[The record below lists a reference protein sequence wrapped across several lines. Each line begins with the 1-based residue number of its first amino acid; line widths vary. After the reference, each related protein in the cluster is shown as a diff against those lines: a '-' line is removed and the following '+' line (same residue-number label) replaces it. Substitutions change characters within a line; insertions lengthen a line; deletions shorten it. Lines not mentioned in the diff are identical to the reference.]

1 MNKIDFILAIPLLW
15 GAFIGFKKGFVLELA
30 SLVALILGVFGALK
44 FSDYTAQKLT
54 QYVDISSNY
63 LGLISFLV
71 TFMLIVFAVFLFAKM
86 LDKALKLVA
95 LGLVNRLLGLVF
107 GLFKYALILSFLL
120 YFFENINRK
129 LELVSPEYKK
139 DSLLFEPI
147 QLASKPFSQLLDS
160 FEIPEFDLE
169 DKAEDLKE
177 SGN

>member
-1 MNKIDFILAIPLLW
+1 MNKIDFILAVPLLW

-44 FSDYTAQKLT
+44 FSDFTAQKLT
-54 QYVDISSNY
+54 QYIDISSNY

-71 TFMLIVFAVFLFAKM
+71 TFMLIVFGVFLFAKM

-107 GLFKYALILSFLL
+107 GFFKYALILSFLL

-129 LELVSPEYKK
+129 FEIVSPKYKEN
-139 DSLLFEPI
+139 SLLFKPI
-147 QLASKPFSQLLDS
+147 QLASKPFSQLLDV
-160 FEIPEFDLE
+160 FEIPAFDLE
-169 DKAEDLKE
+169 EEADEFQV
-177 SGN
+177 

>member
-30 SLVALILGVFGALK
+30 SLVALVLGVIGALK
-44 FSDYTAQKLT
+44 FSDYTAQQLT
-54 QYVDISSNY
+54 QYVEISSNY

-95 LGLVNRLLGLVF
+95 LGLINRLLGLVF

-129 LELVSPEYKK
+129 FELVSPEYKEN
-139 DSLLFEPI
+139 SLLFEPI
-147 QLASKPFSQLLDS
+147 QLASKPFSKLLNS
-160 FEIPEFDLE
+160 FEIPAFE
-169 DKAEDLKE
+169 LKE
-177 SGN
+177 DVDETEAS